1 MKTGRLCKR
10 IVTLIFFSALTTVG
24 CDAKAGPNKVYRLPV
39 ISDIETIVS
48 VSKAVPTRKRS
59 VQLTLLYEAR
69 KGKPIP
75 YIHKAYSSRYVE
87 DMVKRTSV
95 VMDSFLKERGV
106 TITDCRGSRYNLIVT
121 VVSKDILQDDVRF
134 KEFYKT
140 KFGVEKLVG
149 RTLYGYYDST
159 PEVANN
165 SSILITDMG
174 AYLNEEVLAHELAHY
189 WWDRMC
195 IGAKVS
201 GTSEAFAQAFDSYYL
216 RSRHNDR

>member
-1 MKTGRLCKR
+1 MKTGKLWKR
-10 IVTLIFFSALTTVG
+10 IVTVLLFSVLTSTG
-24 CDAKAGPNKVYRLPV
+24 CDAKAGPSKTYKLPI
-39 ISDIETIVS
+39 ISDVETVVS
-48 VSKAVPTRKRS
+48 ISKEVPSKKRS
-59 VQLTLLYEAR
+59 VQLTLLYESR

-75 YIHKAYSSRYVE
+75 YIYKAYKPRYVE
-87 DMVKRTSV
+87 EMVKRTSV

-106 TITDCRGSRYNLIVT
+106 TIEDCRGNKYNLIVT

-134 KEFYKT
+134 RDFYRT

-159 PEVANN
+159 PEIKNN

-174 AYLNEEVLAHELAHY
+174 ASNEEVLSHELAHY

-195 IGAKVS
+195 IGAKIS
-201 GTSEAFAQAFDSYYL
+201 GTSEAFAQAFDKYYI
-216 RSRHNDR
+216 RSRTNDR